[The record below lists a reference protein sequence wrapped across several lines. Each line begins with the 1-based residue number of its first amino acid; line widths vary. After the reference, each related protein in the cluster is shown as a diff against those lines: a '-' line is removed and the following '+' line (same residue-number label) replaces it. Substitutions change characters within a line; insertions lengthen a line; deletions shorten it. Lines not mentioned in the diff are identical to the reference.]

1 MYADDIILAYISVTD
16 MQKMVNV
23 CMKGLLELDLPINMS
38 KCSFIRIGS
47 RCKMSC
53 CPIHFDN
60 VDFAWVQEVRYL
72 GVYIVN
78 AMKFTCNY
86 SNARKRFIRA
96 FNTINSG
103 VGSVNISVN
112 RVGSV
117 NNIDSELRSRAVQTC
132 LLLKVILHAAYYT

>member
-1 MYADDIILAYISVTD
+1 VCADDIILASISVTD

-23 CMKGLLELDLPINMS
+23 CMKYLSELDQPINMS
-38 KCSFIRIGS
+38 KCSFIRVGP

-60 VDFAWVQEVRYL
+60 VDFAGVQEVRYL

-78 AMKFTCNY
+78 AKKFTCNH
-86 SNARKRFIRA
+86 SNARKRFFRA
-96 FNTINSG
+96 FNAIYC
-103 VGSVNISVN
+103 

-117 NNIDSELRSRAVQTC
+117 NTSS
-132 LLLKVILHAAYYT
+132 LLVFACFFTFN